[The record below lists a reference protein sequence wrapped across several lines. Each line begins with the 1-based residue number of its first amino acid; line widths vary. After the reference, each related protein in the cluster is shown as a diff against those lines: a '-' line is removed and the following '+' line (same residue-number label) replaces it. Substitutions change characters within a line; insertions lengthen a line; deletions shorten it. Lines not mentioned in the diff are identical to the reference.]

1 MILVTAVGHLGKDAE
16 VKQLGNT
23 NLLEFSI
30 ASTKKGYTTSD
41 GSVIPDVTTWINVKK
56 WKGEG
61 LAPYLKKGD
70 KIVVSGDL
78 EIREHEGK
86 YYTSIIAQNIEFM
99 SKRESNSEQPPF

>member
-1 MILVTAVGHLGKDAE
+1 MITVQAIGNLGKDSE
-16 VKQLGNT
+16 VKQVGDT

-30 ASTKKGYTTSD
+30 ASTKKGYTNNSGQT
-41 GSVIPDVTTWINVKK
+41 IPDVTTWINVKK

-70 KIVVSGDL
+70 KVAVFGEL

-86 YYTSIIAQNIEFM
+86 YYTSIIANAIEFA
-99 SKRESNSEQPPF
+99 SKKQDDTPF